1 MLEQM
6 ARHWWTLTLR
16 GALAILFAIV
26 VFVSPLGAGLIL
38 VLFFGAY
45 ALVDGVLALIA
56 AARLSHADENW
67 QPLIIEGVLGILFGI
82 IAFADPAAMAIALV
96 YVAAAWAILTGILE
110 IVAAVRLRRAIA
122 DEFWLIL
129 TGIVSLIFGIVL
141 LANPLVGFGALAWLL
156 GAYALLF
163 GLLLI
168 ALSLRLRGIA
178 GHLPPPA

>member
-1 MLEQM
+1 MLEQT

-16 GALAILFAIV
+16 GVLAILFAIL
-26 VFVSPLGAGLIL
+26 VFISPLNAGLAL
-38 VLFFGAY
+38 VIFIGAY

-82 IAFADPAAMAIALV
+82 IAFADPAAMAVALV
-96 YVAAAWAILTGILE
+96 YVVAAWAILTGLLE

-122 DEFWLIL
+122 DEIWLIL

-141 LANPLVGFGALAWLL
+141 LANPLIGFGVLAWII

-168 ALSLRLRGIA
+168 ALSMRLRGVA
-178 GHLPPPA
+178 HRLSPR